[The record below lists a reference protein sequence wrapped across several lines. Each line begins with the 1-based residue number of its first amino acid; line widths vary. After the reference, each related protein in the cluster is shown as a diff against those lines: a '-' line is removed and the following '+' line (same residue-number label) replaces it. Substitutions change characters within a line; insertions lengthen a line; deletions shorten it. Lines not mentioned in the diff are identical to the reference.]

1 MNETIRLM
9 KNHKSVRFFKD
20 YPISD
25 ETLRE
30 LIEAGQ
36 SSSSSNFIQAYSVI
50 NVRNP
55 EKRKIIAELAGNQA
69 HVTEAPL
76 FLVFV
81 ADLERARLSTTLHE
95 EKMVYGHA
103 EAFIISTVDT
113 ALMAQNV
120 MLAAESMDLGG
131 VYIGAIRNNPDVVSE
146 LLDLPE
152 HTYPLFGMCL
162 GYPAVEN
169 EVKPRLPI
177 DLILKTDSY
186 LSGNEV
192 ELLQEYDELM
202 ESYYTKR
209 TADKRIDNW
218 TKQIARMFSKPLRP
232 HMKDFLEKK
241 KLNTR

>member
-36 SSSSSNFIQAYSVI
+36 SAASSNFIQAYSVI
-50 NVRNP
+50 NVKNP

-69 HVTEAPL
+69 HVEKAPL

-120 MLAAESMDLGG
+120 MLAAESMELGG

>member
-146 LLDLPE
+146 LLDLPD

-177 DLILKTDSY
+177 ELILKTDSY

-218 TKQIARMFSKPLRP
+218 TKQISRMFSKPLRP